1 MIEIEF
7 SIYLASKKEWVHL
20 LKTIRLSAVP
30 RVGESVKFNNRLVG
44 DYFAWTVNQVTYR
57 ENGVIEVMTDLLDN
71 INCRMYSF
79 EEHDEFLEYY
89 HSYLDEGW
97 ISPRGVRVNTQYLNR
112 KQEA

>member
-20 LKTIRLSAVP
+20 RKNIRFPAVP
-30 RVGESVKFNNRLVG
+30 RVGESIKFNNSVVG
-44 DYFAWTVNQVTYR
+44 DYFAWTVKQVTYR

-79 EEHDEFLEYY
+79 EEHDEFLEFY

-97 ISPRGVRVNTQYLNR
+97 ISPRGVKVNTQYLNR
-112 KQEA
+112 KKEA